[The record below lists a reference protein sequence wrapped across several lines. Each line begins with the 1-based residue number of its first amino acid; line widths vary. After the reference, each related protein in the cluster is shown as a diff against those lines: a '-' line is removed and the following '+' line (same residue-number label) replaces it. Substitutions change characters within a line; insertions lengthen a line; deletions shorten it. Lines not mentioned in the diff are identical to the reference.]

1 MIIGT
6 LSIVL
11 TSIIWGTVIFY
22 YKKLM
27 EKESFYTLNF
37 KRVFSALMFSFP
49 IVVFSWTTKGALP
62 SMLSGVVGLGIGDTL
77 YLYAILKSGAS
88 IAAPVA
94 YIYVILSQL
103 TAFLIGE
110 KVGLQLVI
118 GALFAF
124 LGVSL
129 LNKENS
135 SANLKGVVMAFL
147 AGISWMFSAVLIKH
161 ATVAE
166 GSPSYIVAFYRL
178 LGATIFLG
186 CFNYYLDRNPKRLF
200 NITQRIL
207 PPISFID
214 MYLGAALYSLGV
226 SQLGVSKT
234 VIIVSLSPAI
244 TVIFAKV
251 MRLEEINW
259 YKAIGTILIIAGIV
273 LTQVTG

>member
-49 IVVFSWTTKGALP
+49 IAVISWTTKGALP

-94 YIYVILSQL
+94 YTYVILSQL

-186 CFNYYLDRNPKRLF
+186 CLNYYLDRNPKRLF